1 MFITPRVPILEVGL
15 SFEKDSRGK
24 INMLSLDGK
33 GICDLGYL
41 TIFRAAY

>member
-15 SFEKDSRGK
+15 SFEKDSQEK
-24 INMLSLDGK
+24 INMSLDGK